1 MQIKFCHV
9 EQKSAPHGDSRAVP
23 SLWTMFFSPQR
34 DCAKCSWYPQCTEFS
49 ASPLVA
55 DAGCCGILGRQKC
68 SIHRSH
74 PSQSKAARL
83 LQCSLP
89 MTLEGGDLAEVNIR
103 SQHMV
108 HFLVGLQ
115 EVKRTKFHLFLS
127 AVYKNTKTFW
137 GNNIPLVWVRADIH
151 HSDSFTRHLTSKEQ

>member
-1 MQIKFCHV
+1 MVINGLFHHC
-9 EQKSAPHGDSRAVP
+9 G
-23 SLWTMFFSPQR
+23 LWYFFSQR
-34 DCAKCSWYPQCTEFS
+34 DCAKCSLYLQCMEFS

-74 PSQSKAARL
+74 PSQSKAARV
-83 LQCSLP
+83 LQWGLP

-108 HFLVGLQ
+108 HFLAGLQ
-115 EVKRTKFHLFLS
+115 EVKRTKFLLFLS
-127 AVYKNTKTFW
+127 AD
-137 GNNIPLVWVRADIH
+137 LL
-151 HSDSFTRHLTSKEQ
+151 RHQHTPSLSKG